1 MAEAKDAAFYRE
13 MIRRMVERVD
23 DEKVLRR
30 VWSMLEQARID
41 G

>member
-1 MAEAKDAAFYRE
+1 MAETKDAAFYRK

-30 VWSMLEQARID
+30 VWRMLEKARID

>member
-13 MIRRMVERVD
+13 MIQRMVERVD
-23 DEKVLRR
+23 DEKVLRS
-30 VWSMLEQARID
+30 VWRMLEQARID